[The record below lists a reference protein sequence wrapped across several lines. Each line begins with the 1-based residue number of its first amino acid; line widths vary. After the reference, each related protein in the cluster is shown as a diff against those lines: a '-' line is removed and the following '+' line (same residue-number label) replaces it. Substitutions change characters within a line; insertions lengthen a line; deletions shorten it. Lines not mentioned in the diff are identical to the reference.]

1 MEILESIAWI
11 TLGFVPIFGS
21 MELAWRLRKKLV
33 ISKFK
38 VEGETSHIEVS
49 PHSTKSSP
57 SDEFDWVW
65 EDVIKEKEIKEKEI
79 PTTALRS
86 RAKFLL

>member
-11 TLGFVPIFGS
+11 TLGFVPVFSS

-33 ISKFK
+33 VSKSRA
-38 VEGETSHIEVS
+38 EGETNVIEAS

-57 SDEFDWVW
+57 SSEIDWVW
-65 EDVIKEKEIKEKEI
+65 EDVIKEMEI
-79 PTTALRS
+79 PTTALRP
-86 RAKFLL
+86 RT

>member
-11 TLGFVPIFGS
+11 TLGFVPVFGS

-38 VEGETSHIEVS
+38 AEGETSHIEV
-49 PHSTKSSP
+49 HSTKSSP
-57 SDEFDWVW
+57 SYEFDWVW
-65 EDVIKEKEIKEKEI
+65 KDVIKDKEI

-86 RAKFLL
+86 RT

>member
-1 MEILESIAWI
+1 MEILESIAWV

-38 VEGETSHIEVS
+38 AEGETSHIEAS
-49 PHSTKSSP
+49 LHSTKLST

-65 EDVIKEKEIKEKEI
+65 EDAINEKEI

-86 RAKFLL
+86 KT

>member
-38 VEGETSHIEVS
+38 AEGETSHIEVS
-49 PHSTKSSP
+49 LPAVCKSVYIS
-57 SDEFDWVW
+57 SDVKYELR
-65 EDVIKEKEIKEKEI
+65 
-79 PTTALRS
+79 PTSSSNHIGT
-86 RAKFLL
+86 LL